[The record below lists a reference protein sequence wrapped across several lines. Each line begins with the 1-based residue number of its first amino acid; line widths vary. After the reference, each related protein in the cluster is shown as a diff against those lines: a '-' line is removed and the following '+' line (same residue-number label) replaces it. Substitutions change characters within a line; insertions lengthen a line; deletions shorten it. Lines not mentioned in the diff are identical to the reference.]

1 MDKLTPAQAAAAC
14 ATINEFIAGE
24 VDVKAVPGD
33 DGSIAWVR
41 VYPQG
46 EYPFARNEALGRLV
60 QAGYNPQK
68 LLKFAI
74 DEAKEDSKTNE

>member
-1 MDKLTPAQAAAAC
+1 MSEKLTPAQAAAAC

-46 EYPFARNEALGRLV
+46 EYPFARNEALQRLV
-60 QAGYNPQK
+60 QAQYNPQK
-68 LLKFAI
+68 LLEFAI
-74 DEAKEDSKTNE
+74 TKAKESK